1 MKYKIGIR
9 IAIAVLLSIL
19 LVFVSNMLMPTL
31 GNDIAIDQLK
41 NDDAYFMAME
51 TWHNI
56 QNVLTYTGVIIWF
69 LTAGFIV
76 RDIYIYV
83 KNKKENM

>member
-9 IAIAVLLSIL
+9 VAIAVLLSIL

-31 GNDIAIDQLK
+31 GNDIAVDQLK

-56 QNVLTYTGVIIWF
+56 QNVLTYTGIAIWS

>member
-9 IAIAVLLSIL
+9 VVIAVLLSIL
-19 LVFVSNMLMPTL
+19 LVFVSNMLMPTI
-31 GNDIAIDQLK
+31 GNDIAVDQLK

-56 QNVLTYTGVIIWF
+56 PNVLTYTGIAIWS